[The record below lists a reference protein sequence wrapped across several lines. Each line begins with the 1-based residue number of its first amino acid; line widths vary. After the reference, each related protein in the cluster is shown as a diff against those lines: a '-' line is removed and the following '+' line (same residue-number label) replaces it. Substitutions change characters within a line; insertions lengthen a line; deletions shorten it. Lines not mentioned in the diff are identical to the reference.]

1 MNEQRIENSIEK
13 ILPKQA
19 LIITGLSGAGKTVFI
34 RSLEDYG
41 FYCVDNLPLPLLSTF
56 LNLAYHGQHNL
67 SKVALGIDVRSKKFF
82 TDIVSCLENIKSQ
95 EKDRWDL
102 KIIFLN
108 ASTNTITRRFQETRR
123 NHPLFNMSNSLSQ
136 AITEEKNLLEPIMAM
151 ADIVLD
157 TDVFNIHDLRDWVK
171 NSLKAT
177 LKQQILVNL
186 ISFGFKYGVPAESNL
201 VYDLRFLPNPY
212 FEIDLKGLDGRNELI
227 KKYLFEKETVDE
239 YWKNMRDFLKYSVQ
253 KFYDSGRFFVNIAI
267 GCTGGKHR
275 SVAFVEKLNLENW
288 ENTKFLVNHRDLGK
302 E

>member
-1 MNEQRIENSIEK
+1 MNEQRTENSIEK

-67 SKVALGIDVRSKKFF
+67 SKVALGIDVRSKKFL
-82 TDIVSCLENIKSQ
+82 TDFVSFLENIKNQ

-136 AITEEKNLLEPIMAM
+136 AITEEKLLLEPIMAM

-212 FEIDLKGLDGRNELI
+212 FEIELKGLDGKNDLI
-227 KKYLFEKETVDE
+227 KKYLFEKEAVDE

-253 KFYDSGRFFVNIAI
+253 KFYDSGRFFV
-267 GCTGGKHR
+267 KMQ
-275 SVAFVEKLNLENW
+275 
-288 ENTKFLVNHRDLGK
+288 
-302 E
+302 